1 MVLVISNEVY
11 KAHAGDR
18 ERRTEVQSAFFLHF
32 DDQNSVG

>member
-18 ERRTEVQSAFFLHF
+18 ERRTEVQSTFFLHL
-32 DDQNSVG
+32 DVQNSVG